1 MGVTISTSASSH
13 NQGPQA
19 LPSPQPNE
27 AWDSQCNPKSYY
39 LTFFECKNKTF
50 LLDNKIL
57 FALHPICWWA
67 PSGLCCT
74 GLSLHGRSTH
84 KHSNQTKSVIL
95 KFWSLESAKWNCYGK
110 FRQIPWTILVS
121 KKANVARIK
130 WVTPS
135 QSGKC
140 WWSKQKTLF
149 TGQLHNTQSHTQ
161 RQKHRPMLFVTNT
174 NLDLDTDCVCFV
186 RK

>member
-1 MGVTISTSASSH
+1 MLGWEVDWQLSIVWCRQVMGVTISTSASSH

-67 PSGLCCT
+67 PIGLCCT

-95 KFWSLESAKWNCYGK
+95 KFWSLESAKWNCYGEL
-110 FRQIPWTILVS
+110 RQYPRLYRFLKSKCGKNKVS
-121 KKANVARIK
+121 HSISI
-130 WVTPS
+130 W
-135 QSGKC
+135 
-140 WWSKQKTLF
+140 
-149 TGQLHNTQSHTQ
+149 
-161 RQKHRPMLFVTNT
+161 
-174 NLDLDTDCVCFV
+174 
-186 RK
+186 